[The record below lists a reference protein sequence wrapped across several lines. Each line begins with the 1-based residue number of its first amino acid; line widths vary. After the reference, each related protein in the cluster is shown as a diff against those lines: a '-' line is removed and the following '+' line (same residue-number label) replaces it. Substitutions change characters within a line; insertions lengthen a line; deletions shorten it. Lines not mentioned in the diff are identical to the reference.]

1 MPHRKTIQLA
11 GRPVSGG
18 IAIGRA
24 EIHLEDPSVV
34 PEYALAGSE
43 EIEAELRLFAEA
55 REAADREAQADVRW
69 ARGNLPESEAE
80 IFEAQRAIL
89 RDPSLVEW
97 VESRI
102 RDEKINAASAIH
114 RRFDEF
120 REILGESSS
129 EIIRNRILDVTDAE
143 RLILSHVRGHVGRR
157 GANEGAPSDRGRVI
171 VITVDP
177 PPSLLARVDPAR
189 VAGIVCEKG
198 AGMGHVAV
206 LARALNLPTIIQVE
220 GLLENVREG
229 EMVAVDA
236 EEGRIL
242 VNPPEQQLLKLR
254 ARERQR
260 RILQPPAP
268 SDPRGQ
274 RVTRDGRRILLVGN
288 VGSQREVDLCAQSAA
303 DGIGLYRSE
312 FLYLARDRFPS
323 EEELV
328 ATYSAAACSFVREPV
343 DIRLPDLGSD
353 KHLPGTRVPSERNP
367 ALGLRGLRFLFAHPE
382 MLRTQIRA
390 ILQASADGPL
400 RLLLPMVSGPDDVRR
415 VRDLV
420 GKCHEELRR
429 EGRRHNPDLPVGSM
443 IETPAAAV
451 LARSVANE
459 ADFVSI
465 GTNDLTMYLLAVDRD
480 GSHHS
485 AHYDPFHP
493 AFLRTLRDVVEAGR
507 DAGTPVSICGVI
519 AADPTWT
526 GLLVGLG
533 VDRLSMAPQWIL
545 PIGLVVATLDAAAW
559 QKAAAEILALPAADE
574 IRRRV
579 RELAAAG
586 GSKAPA
592 A

>member
-1 MPHRKTIQLA
+1 VPHRKTIELV

-34 PEYALAGSE
+34 PEYALVGAE
-43 EIEAELRLFAEA
+43 EIEAELRLFADA
-55 REAADREAQADVRW
+55 REAADREAQADVLW
-69 ARGNLPESEAE
+69 AHGNLPESEAE

-97 VESRI
+97 VETRI
-102 RDEKINAASAIH
+102 RDEKINAAAAIH

-120 REILGESSS
+120 RAILGESSS

-143 RLILSHVRGHVGRR
+143 RLILSHVLGHAGRR
-157 GANEGAPSDRGRVI
+157 SATDGAPAEGGRVI
-171 VITVDP
+171 VITADP
-177 PPSLLARVDPAR
+177 PPSLLARVDTAR

-206 LARALNLPTIIQVE
+206 LARALNLPTILQVDD
-220 GLLENVREG
+220 LLEKVREG

-242 VNPPEQQLLKLR
+242 VNPTEDQLAKLR

-268 SDPRGQ
+268 SDPRRQ
-274 RVTRDGRRILLVGN
+274 RVTRDGRRIFLVGN
-288 VGSQREVDLCAQSAA
+288 VGSQREVDACAQSAA

-312 FLYLARDRFPS
+312 FLYLARERVPS

-343 DIRLPDLGSD
+343 DVRLADLGSD
-353 KHLPGTRVPSERNP
+353 KHLPGTRVPAERNP
-367 ALGLRGLRFLFAHPE
+367 ALGLRGLRFLFAFPE
-382 MLRTQIRA
+382 IMRAQIRA

-400 RLLLPMVSGPDDVRR
+400 RLLLPMVSGPDDVVR
-415 VRDLV
+415 VRGLV
-420 GKCHEELRR
+420 EECHEELRR
-429 EGRRHNPDLPVGSM
+429 EGRRHNPDLPVGAM

-451 LARSVANE
+451 LARAIAEE

-465 GTNDLTMYLLAVDRD
+465 GTNDLTMYILAVDRD
-480 GSHHS
+480 GSHLS

-493 AFLRTLRDVVEAGR
+493 AFLRTLRSVVDAGR
-507 DAGTPVSICGVI
+507 LAGKSVSVCGEI
-519 AADPTWT
+519 ASDPTWT

-533 VDRLSMAPQWIL
+533 VERLSMAPQWIL
-545 PIGLVVATLDAAAW
+545 PIGQVVAELDAGRCA
-559 QKAAAEILALPAADE
+559 KASEQILTLSGADE
-574 IRRRV
+574 IRRRI
-579 RELAAAG
+579 RELAVAA
-586 GSKAPA
+586 
-592 A
+592 